1 MLLRK
6 IRLSI
11 LPDAS
16 GFEPRQ
22 WVVSDFETTQWD
34 LSGFETKLEILNEIT
49 WDLLGFGN
57 KKPCLVLERNSF
69 DQKIPISQF

>member
-11 LPDAS
+11 VPDVS

-22 WVVSDFETTQWD
+22 WDVSDFETTKWD
-34 LSGFETKLEILNEIT
+34 LSGFETTLEILDEIT

-57 KKPCLVLERNSF
+57 KIPCLVIDGNLF
-69 DQKIPISQF
+69 DQKIPLL